1 MRRFVV
7 PGFVF
12 AMLLV
17 GCADAGRY
25 ETRAA
30 SAAAEEVALPM
41 AIIDKPGGRAVA
53 EPAQLAYEHEVG
65 VRLPEAEV
73 VPTMQAARRACE
85 ARKFGACLVLSVKQS
100 GGSYP
105 DASLTVRAEAKA
117 IEPLIGMAGK
127 GGDVES
133 RHTSAED
140 LSVVIRDNA
149 LLRER
154 LRKQHARLLEF
165 QDGRDLK
172 VEDVIALSEQLSKVE
187 AELEAADRDAANHTR
202 RVETQLL
209 TLNFSPVRS
218 VESRS
223 EVAEAF
229 ADTGRVMAASTAT
242 VVRVI
247 AALIPVLIAL
257 VAGTWLLR
265 LMWRWVQRR
274 KRVEE

>member
-7 PGFVF
+7 SGCLL
-12 AMLLV
+12 AMLAA
-17 GCADAGRY
+17 GCGKTDRY

-30 SAAAEEVALPM
+30 PAADAGTALPM
-41 AIIDKPGGRAVA
+41 AIIASPGERSVA

-65 VRLPEAEV
+65 VRLPEERV
-73 VPTMQAARRACE
+73 VPAMQAARQACE
-85 ARKFGACLVLSVKQS
+85 AGTFGACLVLSVKQS

-127 GGDVES
+127 GGEIEDRS
-133 RHTSAED
+133 TSAED
-140 LSVVIRDNA
+140 LSVVIRDNT

-165 QDGRDLK
+165 QGRRDLK
-172 VEDVIALSEQLSKVE
+172 VDDVIALSEQLSKVE
-187 AELEAADRDAANHTR
+187 AELEAADRDAANHKR
-202 RVETQLL
+202 RIETQLL
-209 TLNFSPVRS
+209 TLNVSPVRS

-229 ADTGRVMAASTAT
+229 SDTGQVMAASTGA
-242 VVRVI
+242 VIRVI
-247 AALIPVLIAL
+247 AALIPVLITLAI
-257 VAGTWLLR
+257 AIWLLR
-265 LMWRWVQRR
+265 HMWRWIRR
-274 KRVEE
+274 KKRVEA